1 MTNNRRPSVSRLV
14 LACSL
19 VAGAAAWSSM
29 AVANVPSKQPVAKPS
44 SSQAASAQRAAAGTA
59 ATKRP
64 ASTQAQAPQR
74 PAAQAQ
80 SQPRQQQPARQVAA
94 SAPAASSAPVLVS
107 HAERMGLRRVHDPLN
122 LSSSVAFVMDAETQE
137 ILVSKND
144 NIVLPIASLTKLMT
158 GILIADA
165 KLPMDEV
172 ITITNADVD
181 RLKNSG
187 SRLAVGTRLTR
198 AQALHIAMMSSENRA
213 THALA
218 RTFPGGVD
226 HFVRLMNEK
235 ARSLGMTETRFAD
248 PTGLSPLNQSTAR
261 DIAILTAASYQRP
274 ILRDLSTSTGYELAV
289 GGHSLPYRN
298 SNRLVKSDAWDIA
311 LQKTGFI
318 REAGRCVTMK
328 FTLEGRPMIMVLLDS
343 ANANARLND
352 AERLRRWV
360 LETNDFSSRKFATA
374 Y

>member
-1 MTNNRRPSVSRLV
+1 MINNRRPSVSRLV

-19 VAGAAAWSSM
+19 VAGSAAWSSM
-29 AVANVPSKQPVAKPS
+29 ALANVPSKQPVAQS
-44 SSQAASAQRAAAGTA
+44 SSGQAAPAQRAAAGTP

-64 ASTQAQAPQR
+64 VAAQAPQR

-80 SQPRQQQPARQVAA
+80 SQPRQQPPVRQVAA
-94 SAPAASSAPVLVS
+94 SAQPAASAPVLVS

-144 NIVLPIASLTKLMT
+144 NIVLPIASITKLMT

-165 KLPMDEV
+165 NLPMNEV

-198 AQALHIAMMSSENRA
+198 GQALHLAMMSSENRA

-226 HFVRLMNEK
+226 HFVQLMNEK

-261 DIAILTAASYQRP
+261 DVAILTAASYERP
-274 ILRDLSTSTGYELAV
+274 ILRDLSTSTGYDLVV

-298 SNRLVKSDAWDIA
+298 SNRLVKHDAWDIA

-328 FTLEGRPMIMVLLDS
+328 FTLEGRPLIMVLLDS

-360 LETNDFSSRKFATA
+360 LETNDFASRQFASA